1 LPVWIYAVIAWEEF
15 DLKARDIAFGSI
27 YSALSIILVSSSAI
41 FGDDLFLLIFS
52 SLPLIALT
60 EQFGKRAGVI
70 SYAVISAVVFLI
82 FPLRISTMIFI
93 LLFGP
98 YSLLRELFKNRKI
111 LRITFH
117 FVLLFGLA
125 FLSYFV
131 ITYLLNLN
139 LGKYSVYLVALGI
152 LGLLLY
158 ERFVEYFVR
167 WYKKI
172 VLKQRWM

>member
-1 LPVWIYAVIAWEEF
+1 M
-15 DLKARDIAFGSI
+15 KARDIAFGSI
-27 YSALSIILVSSSAI
+27 YSALSIILVSFSAI

-60 EQFGKRAGVI
+60 DQFGKRAGVL
-70 SYAVISAVVFLI
+70 SYVVISAVAFLI
-82 FPLRISTMIFI
+82 FPLRISTIIFI

-98 YSLLRELFKNRKI
+98 YSLLRDLFKNRKI
-111 LRITFH
+111 LRMTFH

-139 LGKYSVYLVALGI
+139 LGKYSVYLVALGMVS
-152 LGLLLY
+152 LLLY
-158 ERFVEYFVR
+158 ERFVEYFLR

-172 VLKQRWM
+172 VLRQRWM

>member
-1 LPVWIYAVIAWEEF
+1 MLVPIYVVIVWGEF
-15 DLKARDIAFGSI
+15 DLKAKDMAFGSI
-27 YSALSIILVSSSAI
+27 YSALSIVLVLSSAI

-52 SLPLIALT
+52 SLPLVALT
-60 EQFGKRAGVI
+60 DQFGKRIGLI
-70 SYAVISAVVFLI
+70 SYAVISVVVFLI
-82 FPLRISTMIFI
+82 FPLRISTIIFI

-131 ITYLLNLN
+131 VTYLLNLN
-139 LGKYSVYLVALGI
+139 LGKYSVYFVALGI

-167 WYKKI
+167 WYRKI
-172 VLKQRWM
+172 VLQQRWM